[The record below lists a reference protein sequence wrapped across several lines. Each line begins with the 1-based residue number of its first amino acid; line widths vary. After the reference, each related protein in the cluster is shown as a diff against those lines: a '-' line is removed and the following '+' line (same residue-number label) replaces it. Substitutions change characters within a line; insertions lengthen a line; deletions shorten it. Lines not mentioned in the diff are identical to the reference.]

1 MKILAFGDV
10 VGKPGRQV
18 LKKHVV
24 CLRRELAVD
33 FVFANGENAAGG
45 IGLTRE
51 TLDEILSC
59 GVDAVTGGNR
69 ISGSTGNSAA
79 VWTATRV
86 SCARQTIRMLRAED
100 TPFIPL
106 PTDVRSLCATCKV

>member
-59 GVDAVTGGNR
+59 GVDAVTGRQPYLEAPGTLLPYGQRRACPAPGKLSGCSGQR
-69 ISGSTGNSAA
+69 IRRLYPCRRT
-79 VWTATRV
+79 
-86 SCARQTIRMLRAED
+86 
-100 TPFIPL
+100 
-106 PTDVRSLCATCKV
+106 